1 MPRSKR
7 KRGNRKINPTFFV
20 FCEGKTEAS
29 YVAYLRKNFRIPIQ
43 IKTKISG
50 SRINEN
56 QIKSCLK
63 HETKTSKDKI
73 FLLYDL
79 DVDGVL
85 DRILAIKNAELLI
98 SNPCI
103 ELWFL
108 LHFQNQTANLNS
120 EHCLQLLKGHI
131 TNYKKGSQRESIM
144 NEICDRVDKAVE
156 RANQLNSPKNPSTTV
171 QVFIEIIRD
180 LKEKNKNETQQR

>member
-29 YVAYLRKNFRIPIQ
+29 YVAYLRKTFRIPIQ

-50 SRINEN
+50 SRLN
-56 QIKSCLK
+56 QKLIKSCLK

-85 DRILAIKNAELLI
+85 DRIKAIENAELLI

-108 LHFQNQTANLNS
+108 LHFQDQTANLNS
-120 EHCLQLLKGHI
+120 GNCLQLLKSHVSD
-131 TNYKKGSQRESIM
+131 YSKGALRDSVM
-144 NEICDRVDKAVE
+144 HEICNQVDEALE
-156 RANQLNSPKNPSTTV
+156 RANQLKSPENPSTTV
-171 QVFIEIIRD
+171 QVFIKTIKE
-180 LKEKNKNETQQR
+180 LKKKK